1 MQDFIQLQQVWGGG
15 AGREISL
22 IESKEVSIF
31 KRIQIFQ
38 RIIKEFTSKAWA
50 TTAAFPDT
58 KKFKRKTLSEMQQW
72 NHLSKKKYA
81 WAITT

>member
-1 MQDFIQLQQVWGGG
+1 MQDFIQLRQVWGGE

-31 KRIQIFQ
+31 QRIQIFQ

-50 TTAAFPDT
+50 TTAAFPH
-58 KKFKRKTLSEMQQW
+58 KKVQKENFKW
-72 NHLSKKKYA
+72 NAEVKPFK
-81 WAITT
+81 